1 MICGYAGGFL
11 TVLYVSNY
19 TKAIEDEQKRKKR
32 AKKIQEQNQDE
43 DARQV
48 LEMLEKEPEEFQP
61 KFLAK
66 Q

>member
-1 MICGYAGGFL
+1 M

-19 TKAIEDEQKRKKR
+19 TKAIENEQKRKKR

>member
-1 MICGYAGGFL
+1 M

>member
-1 MICGYAGGFL
+1 VICGYAGGFL
-11 TVLYVSNY
+11 TVLYVSTY